1 MPENGS
7 KNIFRE
13 KQRNKKV
20 SLMFFDVKVLTEW
33 LEFHFLILST
43 KKQGTLLYLAFQN
56 LKTSSKNGHQFLE
69 R

>member
-1 MPENGS
+1 
-7 KNIFRE
+7 
-13 KQRNKKV
+13 
-20 SLMFFDVKVLTEW
+20 MFFDVKVLTEW

-56 LKTSSKNGHQFLE
+56 LKTSSKKGHQFLE